1 MFICRSCWQMFQY
14 QAISPYSS
22 CGESICSVAQADLH
36 VLPHLLQALTSS
48 TTSFPVTT
56 QKSVLMPGPMET
68 MLDLLDAP
76 VNQMLR

>member
-1 MFICRSCWQMFQY
+1 MFIYRSFWQTFQY
-14 QAISPYSS
+14 QAISPCSS
-22 CGESICSVAQADLH
+22 CGESICSVVQADL
-36 VLPHLLQALTSS
+36 LAQPHLLQAPTSF

>member
-1 MFICRSCWQMFQY
+1 MFIYRSCWQMFQY
-14 QAISPYSS
+14 QAISPCSS
-22 CGESICSVAQADLH
+22 CGESICSVAQADL
-36 VLPHLLQALTSS
+36 LAQPHLLQAPTSS